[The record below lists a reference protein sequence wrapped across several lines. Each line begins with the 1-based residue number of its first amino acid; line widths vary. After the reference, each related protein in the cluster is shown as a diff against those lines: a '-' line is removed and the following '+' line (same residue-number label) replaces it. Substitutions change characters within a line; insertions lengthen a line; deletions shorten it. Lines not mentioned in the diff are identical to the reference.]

1 MELGKV
7 SGDGGIGEL
16 YAATAAAG
24 ALADVAAVMRRLA
37 RAVGADHYLMLEA
50 PQEHAV
56 ERSRIVASDW
66 PRDAIEIIGLD
77 AIARIG
83 TPDPWPGATGL
94 SLEPRRIRKEE
105 LARRAGFG
113 QARELAG
120 FGFVDLAAGWIA
132 AGLSRG
138 VLMFS
143 ARKEEAIDLGLMPQ
157 AQMLCAYLWSKL
169 NAESPRPAPVDPLS
183 ERERECLF
191 WVSEGKT
198 TDEVALILDVSAN
211 TVNRYILHAT
221 QKLSAANRVMA
232 IAVAIRH
239 GLI

>member
-1 MELGKV
+1 
-7 SGDGGIGEL
+7 L

-24 ALADVAAVMRRLA
+24 TLADAAAVLRRLA
-37 RAVGADHYLMLEA
+37 RAVGADQYFLLEA

-56 ERSRIVASDW
+56 ERSRIIASDW

-83 TPDPWPGATGL
+83 TPEPSPGTTSL

-105 LARRAGFG
+105 LTRRVGFG
-113 QARELAG
+113 HARELAG
-120 FGFVDLAAGWIA
+120 FGFVDVAAGWIA

-143 ARKEEAIDLGLMPQ
+143 ARNEEAIDLGLMPE
-157 AQMLCAYLWSKL
+157 AQMLCSYLWSKL
-169 NAESPRPAPVDPLS
+169 NAEDPHPKAVDPLS

-221 QKLSAANRVMA
+221 QKLSAANRAMA
-232 IAVAIRH
+232 IAVAMRG